1 MNQYLDQLAY
11 ERKELNQE
19 WAYLAGS
26 KDSYAVRRLAEIR
39 RELAI
44 IGEDIREILA
54 NENATTEIVT
64 LSTFD
69 LVNLPTAILADIT
82 KEHK

>member
-1 MNQYLDQLAY
+1 MNEYVEQLEA

-26 KDSYAVRRLAEIR
+26 KDGYAVNRLSAIR

-44 IGEDIREILA
+44 IGEDIRLA
-54 NENATTEIVT
+54 NENATTGIVT

-69 LVNLPTAILADIT
+69 SSNLLTAIVADIARSA
-82 KEHK
+82 K

>member
-1 MNQYLDQLAY
+1 MNQYLEQLAY

-44 IGEDIREILA
+44 IGEDIRTA
-54 NENATTEIVT
+54 NENATTGIVT

-69 LVNLPTAILADIT
+69 LENLPTAILADI
-82 KEHK
+82 KREHK